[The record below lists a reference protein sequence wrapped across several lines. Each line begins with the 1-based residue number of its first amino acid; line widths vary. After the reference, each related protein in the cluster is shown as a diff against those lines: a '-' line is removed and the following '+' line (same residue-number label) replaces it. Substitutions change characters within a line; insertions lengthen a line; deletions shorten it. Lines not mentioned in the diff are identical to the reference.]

1 MVNFY
6 VILMNSTF
14 TICYASL
21 ALVIAWELTVKL
33 NNKVG
38 KILQSDNK
46 SFRDRILVT
55 NLLQLLLSSA
65 LIAAVRLIHKCPFPG
80 SDYVLGYWL
89 MLLVKLLHFKR
100 ETFLQD
106 TIGISSLSLTTLVCH
121 QLNTIPASLLETG
134 SSLVNRTLFTVLP
147 PVILV
152 LLLPL
157 SLLAGLLS
165 LLLFPIR
172 QRSSKLMII
181 PFCLLLLQ
189 ISPRYRESS
198 PTTNNTNHSLND
210 SFQLKH
216 KLSRTDTAACENDPV
231 KYLTLNPNILE
242 GAKRRPAPPL
252 PPTEW
257 RELTVVSSLLTDGR
271 CQVVALDMTA
281 SNPVT
286 KYLLT
291 LLNSLLPTLE
301 LVPKVTLTGVSSRC
315 SELVGSEII
324 TPRGHRT
331 CHFLEEEISFS
342 DNTIAAR
349 LLALLSDVKNS
360 VFDQF
365 L

>member
-1 MVNFY
+1 
-6 VILMNSTF
+6 MNSIF

-46 SFRDRILVT
+46 SYRDRILVT

-89 MLLVKLLHFKR
+89 MLLVKLLHLKR

-106 TIGISSLSLTTLVCH
+106 TIGISSLILTTLVCH
-121 QLNTIPASLLETG
+121 QLNRSPASLLETG
-134 SSLVNRTLFTVLP
+134 SGLVNRTLFTVLP

-157 SLLAGLLS
+157 SLSAGILSLILLS
-165 LLLFPIR
+165 IR
-172 QRSSKLMII
+172 QRSSKLLII

-189 ISPRYRESS
+189 ISPRYPESS
-198 PTTNNTNHSLND
+198 PTTNNTNHSTNHR
-210 SFQLKH
+210 FQLNH
-216 KLSRTDTAACENDPV
+216 KLRRSDNAVCENDPV
-231 KYLTLNPNILE
+231 KYLTLNPNIFD
-242 GAKRRPAPPL
+242 GAKAKRRPPPPL

-271 CQVVALDMTA
+271 CQVVTLDMTA
-281 SNPVT
+281 TNSVT

-291 LLNSLLPTLE
+291 LLTSLLPTLE

-324 TPRGHRT
+324 TQRGHRT
-331 CHFLEEEISFS
+331 CQFFEEEIS
-342 DNTIAAR
+342 
-349 LLALLSDVKNS
+349 
-360 VFDQF
+360 
-365 L
+365 